1 MNEVETALQ
10 NIRLSELIPPE
21 YYEFW
26 NTKQFYVVCKG
37 SKGSCKSTTAALWH
51 IYMMMR
57 NPQANTLVIRNVY
70 GTISDSCYKDLL
82 WAIDRLGVSQLWKAT
97 VNPLKLVFIPTKQE
111 ILFKGMDDALKIA
124 GIKSTKGKLC
134 WIWWEEFSEVTN
146 EAEFDRV
153 MMSIRGVL
161 PPGLWKRCTITFNP
175 WSEHH
180 FAKRRFFDTPRDNTL
195 AMTTTFRCNRW
206 LGPEDIARY
215 YEMYDTSPRMAAI
228 VCDGEW
234 GVAEGLVYENWTVDR
249 FDIDKVIRDHP
260 KIKQTFG
267 LDFGFAHDP
276 AAFVAVAVDMDSNTL
291 WIYDEIY
298 EVGLDNAP
306 LAKRICEMGY
316 GKKTIIADCAEPKS
330 IFQLRRGFKEPLI
343 DEETGEAMY
352 MEVEKTDANGETIT
366 VREPLYATYQLP
378 NIQAAFKGADSL
390 KNGIR
395 NIQSFKMIVHPDCSN
410 FIMELNNYIWA
421 KDKDGNCLDKPI
433 DEYNHCLVA
442 GTMVKTDHGAVPIED
457 IEVGDM
463 VLTHLGYREVLASGI
478 TRPEPA
484 EIWRVTFEDGTEI
497 EGTFDHD
504 IMTTGGYK
512 NLGRLTIRDK
522 VIQYLG
528 TNPDVLKAN
537 PSSMM
542 EECGTET
549 LMQKQETFVYTTEAY
564 LMENQ
569 PFCIDTSGRNTT
581 APSLPDMR
589 STISTAIP
597 TTTISPISN
606 VSLISST
613 YGNIPGPKNKE
624 RLSVNSCPI
633 SNLRHNV
640 HVEHGTLPKKVMNG
654 IFSTGRGLQ
663 RISNLSNIRV
673 NTAVRNTWQSPL
685 MENSVQM
692 PANRQPAER
701 PGSITRNAFVQY
713 VVKHS
718 QSTNT
723 PKLKPVPENA
733 EGYSELET
741 IAKDCRLLNVA
752 KVERTGRFKYVY
764 DLTVEEAHD
773 FFANCI
779 LVSNCCDALRYSL
792 GIILSSGK
800 GYVAETTAEPVMI
813 ATDSPKT
820 KCRRVFSTYD

>member
-134 WIWWEEFSEVTN
+134 WIWWEEFSEVTS
-146 EAEFDRV
+146 EADFDRV
-153 MMSIRGVL
+153 MMSIRGIL

-180 FAKRRFFDTPRDNTL
+180 FAKKRFFDTPRDNTL

-352 MEVEKTDANGETIT
+352 VEVEKTDANGETIT

-395 NIQSFKMIVHPDCSN
+395 NIQSFKMIVHPNCSN
-410 FIMELNNYIWA
+410 VIMELNNYIWA
-421 KDKDGNCLDKPI
+421 KDKDGNCLDKPV
-433 DEYNHCLVA
+433 DEYNHAL
-442 GTMVKTDHGAVPIED
+442 D
-457 IEVGDM
+457 
-463 VLTHLGYREVLASGI
+463 
-478 TRPEPA
+478 
-484 EIWRVTFEDGTEI
+484 
-497 EGTFDHD
+497 
-504 IMTTGGYK
+504 
-512 NLGRLTIRDK
+512 
-522 VIQYLG
+522 
-528 TNPDVLKAN
+528 
-537 PSSMM
+537 
-542 EECGTET
+542 
-549 LMQKQETFVYTTEAY
+549 
-564 LMENQ
+564 
-569 PFCIDTSGRNTT
+569 
-581 APSLPDMR
+581 
-589 STISTAIP
+589 
-597 TTTISPISN
+597 
-606 VSLISST
+606 
-613 YGNIPGPKNKE
+613 
-624 RLSVNSCPI
+624 
-633 SNLRHNV
+633 
-640 HVEHGTLPKKVMNG
+640 
-654 IFSTGRGLQ
+654 
-663 RISNLSNIRV
+663 
-673 NTAVRNTWQSPL
+673 
-685 MENSVQM
+685 
-692 PANRQPAER
+692 
-701 PGSITRNAFVQY
+701 SI
-713 VVKHS
+713 
-718 QSTNT
+718 
-723 PKLKPVPENA
+723 
-733 EGYSELET
+733 
-741 IAKDCRLLNVA
+741 
-752 KVERTGRFKYVY
+752 
-764 DLTVEEAHD
+764 
-773 FFANCI
+773 
-779 LVSNCCDALRYSL
+779 RYSL

-813 ATDSPKT
+813 ATDGPKT

>member
-134 WIWWEEFSEVTN
+134 WIWWEEFSEVTS
-146 EAEFDRV
+146 EADFDRV
-153 MMSIRGVL
+153 MMSIRGIL

-180 FAKRRFFDTPRDNTL
+180 FAKKRFFDTPRDNTL

-276 AAFVAVAVDMDSNTL
+276 AAFVAVAVDTDSNTL

-330 IFQLRRGFKEPLI
+330 IYQLKRGFKEPLI

-395 NIQSFKMIVHPDCSN
+395 NIQSFKMIVHPNCSN
-410 FIMELNNYIWA
+410 MIMELNNYIWA
-421 KDKDGNCLDKPI
+421 KDKDGSCLDKPV

-442 GTMVKTDHGAVPIED
+442 GTMVETDHGVVSIED
-457 IEVGDM
+457 IKVGDM
-463 VLTHLGYREVLASGI
+463 VLTHLGYRMVLASGI

-484 EIWRVTFEDGTEI
+484 EIWRVSFEDGTEI

-504 IMTTGGYK
+504 IMTTEGYK
-512 NLGRLTIRDK
+512 NLGCLTIRDK

-528 TNPDVLKAN
+528 INPNASKAS

-542 EECGTET
+542 EECGIGTP
-549 LMQKQETFVYTTEAY
+549 MQKQETFVYTTEAY

-569 PFCIDTSGRNTT
+569 PFYIGTSGRNTT
-581 APSLPDMR
+581 GPSLLGMR
-589 STISTAIP
+589 SITSMATQI
-597 TTTISPISN
+597 TTTSPISN
-606 VSLISST
+606 ASHILNICGST
-613 YGNIPGPKNKE
+613 PGPRSRE
-624 RLSVNSCPI
+624 RPSVGSCPI
-633 SNLRHNV
+633 SNLHHNV

-654 IFSTGRGLQ
+654 MFNTGRESQ
-663 RISNLSNIRV
+663 RTSNLSNTYA
-673 NTAVRNTWQSPL
+673 NTAVRSTWQSHL
-685 MENSVQM
+685 MESSVQM
-692 PANRQPAER
+692 PVNQQPAER
-701 PGSITRNAFVQY
+701 PGSMTRNVFVQY

-718 QSTNT
+718 QSTNI
-723 PKLKPVPENA
+723 PKLRPVPENA

-752 KVERTGRFKYVY
+752 KVERTGRSEYVY

-773 FFANCI
+773 FFANCV

-813 ATDSPKT
+813 ADGPKT

>member
-1 MNEVETALQ
+1 MNEAETALQ

-134 WIWWEEFSEVTN
+134 WIWWEEFSEVTS
-146 EAEFDRV
+146 EADFDRV
-153 MMSIRGVL
+153 MMSIRGIL

-180 FAKRRFFDTPRDNTL
+180 FAKKRFFDTPRDNTL

-228 VCDGEW
+228 VCDGDW

-276 AAFVAVAVDMDSNTL
+276 AAFVAVAVDTDSNTL

-330 IFQLRRGFKEPLI
+330 IYQLKRGFKEPLI

-410 FIMELNNYIWA
+410 VIMELNNYIWA

-442 GTMVKTDHGAVPIED
+442 GTMVETDHGSVPIED

-463 VLTHLGYREVLASGI
+463 VLTHLGYRKVLASGI
-478 TRPEPA
+478 TRPEPT
-484 EIWRVTFEDGTEI
+484 EIWRVTFEDGTVV

-504 IMTTGGYK
+504 IMTTKGYK
-512 NLGRLTIRDK
+512 NLGCLTIRDK

-528 TNPDVLKAN
+528 TNPNASKAS
-537 PSSMM
+537 PSSTMG
-542 EECGTET
+542 ECGIGTP
-549 LMQKQETFVYTTEAY
+549 MQKQETFVCTTEAY
-564 LMENQ
+564 LMENR
-569 PFCIDTSGRNTT
+569 PCCIGTSGRNSMGQ
-581 APSLPDMR
+581 SLPDMR

-597 TTTISPISN
+597 TTTTSPISN
-606 VSLISST
+606 ASLMPSMHGNTPGLRSAGKHGARPCSIST
-613 YGNIPGPKNKE
+613 
-624 RLSVNSCPI
+624 
-633 SNLRHNV
+633 LRNNADAG
-640 HVEHGTLPKKVMNG
+640 HGMLPKKVMNG
-654 IFSTGRGLQ
+654 TFSTGRGLQ
-663 RISNLSNIRV
+663 RTSNLSNTHA
-673 NTAVRNTWQSPL
+673 NTAVRSTWQSPL
-685 MENSVQM
+685 MGNSVQM
-692 PANRQPAER
+692 PASQRPAER
-701 PGSITRNAFVQY
+701 LGSTTRNAFVWY
-713 VVKHS
+713 VERRS
-718 QSTNT
+718 QSTDT
-723 PKLKPVPENA
+723 IEHRHVLENVGA
-733 EGYSELET
+733 YSDIET
-741 IAKDCRLLNVA
+741 IAKDCRLLSVA
-752 KVERTGRFKYVY
+752 RVEKTGRYEYVY
-764 DLTVEEAHD
+764 DLTVDEAHD
-773 FFANCI
+773 FFADCI

-813 ATDSPKT
+813 ADGPKT

>member
-1 MNEVETALQ
+1 MSEAETALQ

-180 FAKRRFFDTPRDNTL
+180 FAKKRFFDTPRDNTL

-330 IFQLRRGFKEPLI
+330 IYQLRRGFKEPLI

-410 FIMELNNYIWA
+410 VIMELNNYIWA

-442 GTMVKTDHGAVPIED
+442 GTMVETDHGAVPIED
-457 IEVGDM
+457 IRVGDM
-463 VLTHLGYREVLASGI
+463 VLTHLGYRKVLAAGI
-478 TRPEPA
+478 TRPEPV
-484 EIWRVTFEDGTEI
+484 EIWRMTTVRGRVL
-497 EGTFDHD
+497 EGTCDHLFPRNPEKPTHD
-504 IMTTGGYK
+504 DAFALKDGANKWLKTLTGYDWG
-512 NLGRLTIRDK
+512 D
-522 VIQYLG
+522 
-528 TNPDVLKAN
+528 
-537 PSSMM
+537 
-542 EECGTET
+542 
-549 LMQKQETFVYTTEAY
+549 FV
-564 LMENQ
+564 EN
-569 PFCIDTSGRNTT
+569 
-581 APSLPDMR
+581 
-589 STISTAIP
+589 
-597 TTTISPISN
+597 
-606 VSLISST
+606 
-613 YGNIPGPKNKE
+613 
-624 RLSVNSCPI
+624 
-633 SNLRHNV
+633 
-640 HVEHGTLPKKVMNG
+640 
-654 IFSTGRGLQ
+654 TGRK
-663 RISNLSNIRV
+663 
-673 NTAVRNTWQSPL
+673 
-685 MENSVQM
+685 E
-692 PANRQPAER
+692 
-701 PGSITRNAFVQY
+701 
-713 VVKHS
+713 
-718 QSTNT
+718 
-723 PKLKPVPENA
+723 
-733 EGYSELET
+733 
-741 IAKDCRLLNVA
+741 
-752 KVERTGRFKYVY
+752 YVY
-764 DLTVEEAHD
+764 DLTVEEAHT
-773 FFANCI
+773 FYANDI
-779 LVSNCCDALRYSL
+779 LTMNCCDALRYSL

-813 ATDSPKT
+813 ADGPKT